1 MADDKKKSKKPVKEL
16 KMKKA
21 EEKKSLNLEWINEWF
36 TELLLN
42 TDIIF

>member
-1 MADDKKKSKKPVKEL
+1 ML
-16 KMKKA
+16 KGNTRWGKVSLLLNTI
-21 EEKKSLNLEWINEWF
+21 EKKSLNLEWINEWF